1 MNVDTPA
8 SLATAPLA
16 GIVVVSLEQAIA
28 APFASRQLAD
38 LGAIVIKIERPD
50 RGDPAR
56 HYDGNVSGQSGFFVW
71 ANRGKNSLLL
81 DLKRPDDYDRFWSL
95 VAGADVFIH
104 NMAPDAAVRS
114 GVDAVSI
121 REKFPSIIAAEVS
134 GYGPNG
140 PRSQDRAY
148 DLAIQAEAGVFDV
161 TGNGGEGSKI
171 GFSAADIAA
180 GMYLFSGI
188 LAALTRKFRTGEGA
202 TISIAMLEALA
213 EWMSAPLYNAHA
225 LGATPARVGRRHA
238 QISPYGTFTLRD
250 GSSVLIA
257 VQNHDEWVRLCVE
270 VLQDPAFAEEPDF
283 ATNATR
289 VINVDR
295 FETALQKRVLEIEA
309 NVFRARLESA
319 KIANATVNTLDDLW
333 NHPQLRA
340 RNRFGSTHLPGD
352 AIVETLRFPVD
363 IDGLP
368 DPANRLPAL
377 GEHDAELVAQIEAV
391 GRSRLFN
398 RTS

>member
-1 MNVDTPA
+1 VPDQTVSQP
-8 SLATAPLA
+8 TAPLA

-38 LGAIVIKIERPD
+38 LGATVIKIERPE

-81 DLKRPDDYDRFWSL
+81 DLKLTDDNERFWAL

-104 NMAPDAAVRS
+104 NVAPDAAVRS
-114 GVDAVSI
+114 GVDPASI
-121 REKFPSIIAAEVS
+121 RQRFPTIIAAEVS
-134 GYGPNG
+134 GYGSNG

-161 TGNGGEGSKI
+161 TGNGNEGSKI

-202 TISIAMLEALA
+202 TISISMLEALT
-213 EWMSAPLYNAHA
+213 EWMSAPIYNAHA
-225 LGATPARVGRRHA
+225 LGDTPKRVGRRHA
-238 QISPYGTFTLRD
+238 QISPYGTFALSD
-250 GSSVLIA
+250 GTSILIA
-257 VQNHDEWVRLCVE
+257 VQNHDEWIRLCTE
-270 VLQDPAFAEEPDF
+270 VLQDAAFADDPLY

-289 VINVDR
+289 VVNVDE
-295 FETALQKRVLEIEA
+295 FEGALQRRILDLDA
-309 NVFRARLESA
+309 DVFRARLSSA
-319 KIANATVNTLDDLW
+319 KIANATVNTLDAVW

-340 RNRFGSTHLPGD
+340 RDRFSTTQLPGD
-352 AIVETLRFPVD
+352 VSVETLRFPVE

-368 DPANRLPAL
+368 DPAERLPAL
-377 GEHDAELVAQIEAV
+377 GEHDASLIAQIEAA
-391 GRSRLFN
+391 GRARLSAEN
-398 RTS
+398 K

>member
-1 MNVDTPA
+1 MTTDQTVSHP
-8 SLATAPLA
+8 TAPLA

-38 LGAIVIKIERPD
+38 LGATVIKIERPE

-81 DLKRPDDYDRFWSL
+81 DLKLPHDNERFWAL

-104 NMAPDAAVRS
+104 NMAPDAATRS
-114 GVDAVSI
+114 GVDAASI
-121 REKFPSIIAAEVS
+121 RERFPSIVAAEVS
-134 GYGPNG
+134 GYGPDG

-161 TGNGGEGSKI
+161 TGNGSEGSKI

-188 LAALTRKFRTGEGA
+188 LTALTRKFRTGEGA
-202 TISIAMLEALA
+202 TISISMLDALT

-225 LGATPARVGRRHA
+225 LGGTPKRVGRRHA
-238 QISPYGTFTLRD
+238 QISPYGTFALQD

-257 VQNHDEWVRLCVE
+257 VQNHDEWIRLCTD
-270 VLQDPAFAEEPDF
+270 VLQDEAFAQDPSF
-283 ATNATR
+283 ANNANR
-289 VINVDR
+289 VLNVDQ
-295 FETALQKRVLEIEA
+295 FESALQKRILNIEA
-309 NVFRARLESA
+309 DVFRARLGSA
-319 KIANATVNTLDDLW
+319 KIANVTVNTLDDVW

-340 RNRFGSTHLPGD
+340 RNRFSITQLPGD
-352 AIVETLRFPVD
+352 VSVETLRFPVE

-368 DPANRLPAL
+368 DPAERLPAL
-377 GEHDAELVAQIEAV
+377 GEHDANLIAQIEAN
-391 GRSRLFN
+391 GRARLAG
-398 RTS
+398 